1 MKTKEKIKEKKI
13 SFEEKTENTKNDVKA
28 FWNRNVC
35 LTKFIKEKEKGTKE
49 YFQEGERIRYKYHYY
64 LQSLFNRISKEYPNG
79 KLLEIGCG
87 IGTDLREFAR
97 RGMQVTGLDLTEN
110 AINYTMQHLKAFGL
124 QGKLLVSD
132 AEKLP
137 FKNNTFDVV
146 YSFGV
151 LHHTPDTQKAID
163 EVHRVLRKSGKAVI
177 MLYHRRSLNYAA
189 HRILDIPFD
198 GSRKDRC
205 PVERAYTTKEIRQMF
220 SEFNLVNIKVD
231 YLFGTGWKF
240 ANKLMPKFLHRALG
254 KKIGWHI
261 IIEAE
266 K

>member
-1 MKTKEKIKEKKI
+1 MQKKEIKKI
-13 SFEEKTENTKNDVKA
+13 TTETKQNTKDDVKA

-64 LQSLFNRISKEYPNG
+64 LQQLFDRISQEYPNG

-87 IGTDLREFAR
+87 MGTDLREFAR
-97 RGMQVTGLDLTEN
+97 RGMQVTGVDLTEN
-110 AINYTMQHLKAFGL
+110 AIDYTKQHLKIFGL

-137 FKNNTFDVV
+137 FKENTFDVV

-151 LHHTPDTQKAID
+151 LHHTPDTQKAIN
-163 EVHRVLRKSGKAVI
+163 EAHRVLKRSGKAVI

-189 HRILDIPFD
+189 HRILDVPFD

-205 PVERAYTTKEIRQMF
+205 PVERAYTKEEIRAMF
-220 SEFNLVNIKVD
+220 ERYDSVDIKID

-261 IIEAE
+261 VIEAI

>member
-1 MKTKEKIKEKKI
+1 MQKKEIRKITTETKQ
-13 SFEEKTENTKNDVKA
+13 NTKDDVKA

-35 LTKFIKEKEKGTKE
+35 LTKFIKGEKKGTKE
-49 YFQEGERIRYKYHYY
+49 YFQEGEKIRYKYHYY
-64 LQSLFNRISKEYPNG
+64 LQHLFDKIAQEYPNG

-97 RGMQVTGLDLTEN
+97 RGMQVTGVDLTEN
-110 AINYTMQHLKAFGL
+110 AINYTKQHLEAFNL
-124 QGKLLVSD
+124 KGKLIVSD

-137 FKNNTFDVV
+137 FKDNTFDVV

-151 LHHTPDTQKAID
+151 LHHTPNTQKAIN
-163 EVHRVLRKSGKAVI
+163 EVHRVLKSSGKAVI
-177 MLYHRRSLNYAA
+177 MLYHKISLNYAA
-189 HRILDIPFD
+189 HRILDVPFD

-205 PVERAYTTKEIRQMF
+205 PVERAYTKEDIRTMF
-220 SEFNLVNIKVD
+220 ERYNSVDIKID

-240 ANKLMPKFLHRALG
+240 ANAIMPKFLHRALG

-261 IIEAE
+261 VIEG
-266 K
+266 KK